1 MSNVTIQELDLSW
14 FHVLKRKQFLNLKD
28 KKISHWESVFFFS
41 GQENNFVK
49 DLSLDKKGSSRVVS
63 VTDKSVGCM

>member
-1 MSNVTIQELDLSW
+1 MVSCSEKEII
-14 FHVLKRKQFLNLKD
+14 LKFKD